1 MDFTGTLAISGSA
14 LSAERLRLDTI
25 ASNLANAS
33 TTRTPEGGP
42 YRRRNVVFA
51 ADPVE
56 NDFGETLASL
66 TEQGAREGVVVTD
79 VVEDH
84 TPPRMVF
91 DPSHPD
97 ANADG
102 YVAYPNVDP
111 MTETIDLMAAT
122 RAYEA
127 NVQVVNAT
135 RRMAEAAL
143 GIGG

>member
-1 MDFTGTLAISGSA
+1 MPNILFDPTIEGLARTLT
-14 LSAERLRLDTI
+14 LHQQRHEVL

-51 ADPVE
+51 AEPLE

-66 TEQGAREGVVVTD
+66 AEQGAHEGVTVTD
-79 VVEDH
+79 VVEDR

-111 MTETIDLMAAT
+111 MAEAIHLMHWT
-122 RAYEA
+122 GRREA
-127 NVQVVNAT
+127 NVQLVN
-135 RRMAEAAL
+135 
-143 GIGG
+143 

>member
-1 MDFTGTLAISGSA
+1 MDLTGTLAISGSA

>member
-1 MDFTGTLAISGSA
+1 MDLTGTLAISGSA
-14 LSAERLRLDTI
+14 LSAERLRLDAI

-66 TEQGAREGVVVTD
+66 AEQGAHEGVTVTD
-79 VVEDH
+79 VVEDR

-111 MTETIDLMAAT
+111 MAETIDLMAAT

>member
-14 LSAERLRLDTI
+14 LSAERLRLDAI

-135 RRMAEAAL
+135 RRMADAAL

>member
-14 LSAERLRLDTI
+14 LSAERVRLDAI

-42 YRRRNVVFA
+42 YKRRNVVL
-51 ADPVE
+51 
-56 NDFGETLASL
+56 TLASSL
-66 TEQGAREGVVVTD
+66 VEEGARQGVSVTD

-102 YVAYPNVDP
+102 YVAYPNVEP

-127 NVQVVNAT
+127 NVQVIDAT

>member
-1 MDFTGTLAISGSA
+1 MDTLAITGSA
-14 LSAERLRLDTI
+14 LSAERLRLDVI

-33 TTRTPEGGP
+33 TTRTADGGP

-51 ADPVE
+51 TEPMDS
-56 NDFGETLASL
+56 DFGSTLASL
-66 TEQGAREGVVVTD
+66 SDDGARVGVTVQD
-79 VVEDH
+79 VVEDQS
-84 TPPRMVF
+84 PLRMVY
-91 DPSHPD
+91 DPGHPD
-97 ANADG
+97 ADKDG
-102 YVAYPNVDP
+102 YVAYPNVNP
-111 MTETIDLMAAT
+111 VSESVDLMAAT

>member
-1 MDFTGTLAISGSA
+1 MDTLAITGSA
-14 LSAERLRLDTI
+14 LSAERLRLDVI

-33 TTRTPEGGP
+33 TTRTADGGP

-51 ADPVE
+51 PEPMDSE
-56 NDFGETLASL
+56 FGATLASL
-66 TEQGAREGVVVTD
+66 SDDGARVGVTVQD
-79 VVEDH
+79 VVEDQS
-84 TPPRMVF
+84 PLRMVY
-91 DPSHPD
+91 DPGHPD
-97 ANADG
+97 ADKDG
-102 YVAYPNVDP
+102 YVAYPNVNP
-111 MTETIDLMAAT
+111 VSESVDLMAAT

>member
-51 ADPVE
+51 AEPLE

-66 TEQGAREGVVVTD
+66 AEQGAHEGVTVTD
-79 VVEDH
+79 VVEDR

-111 MTETIDLMAAT
+111 MAETIDLMAAT

-135 RRMAEAAL
+135 RQMAQAAL